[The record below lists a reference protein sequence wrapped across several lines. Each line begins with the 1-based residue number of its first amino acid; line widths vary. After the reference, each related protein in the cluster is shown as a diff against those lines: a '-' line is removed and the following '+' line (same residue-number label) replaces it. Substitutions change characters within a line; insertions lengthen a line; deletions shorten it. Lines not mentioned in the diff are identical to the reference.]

1 MWGFAPQSVD
11 PYNLTLI
18 AAGVDVSR
26 PEVTIVIM
34 RVDLYQVCQ
43 LAALSLLLAASPARG
58 APDDDDQLRHPSTSS
73 TTEAASGGSGDNAPD
88 DEASAPPAVRDTNNQ
103 PMEEMV
109 VQADRGFGPDDV
121 RDLVFINQVHNAH
134 SEGGRLYS
142 QKRYKEA
149 FPYLLE
155 AAQQGFKKSQFRLAY
170 LYRRGLGAPYDPI
183 AAIGWLGTAA
193 RGHATP
199 EMKRVFKMIWA
210 RVPIERQEEVLAI
223 IDEYDEQYG
232 NENTRTTCRM
242 TRKAGTYVKRMTCQ
256 FIDERLYA
264 DYEDLLEGLEPDTA
278 LPPPLPE

>member
-1 MWGFAPQSVD
+1 M
-11 PYNLTLI
+11 
-18 AAGVDVSR
+18 AGVALALLSQFAAASEAPTETPV
-26 PEVTIVIM
+26 
-34 RVDLYQVCQ
+34 
-43 LAALSLLLAASPARG
+43 LAA
-58 APDDDDQLRHPSTSS
+58 PD
-73 TTEAASGGSGDNAPD
+73 EAATTPVEAAPNQATIPQGD
-88 DEASAPPAVRDTNNQ
+88 DEDDR
-103 PMEEMV
+103 PMDEIV
-109 VQADRGFGPDDV
+109 VEGDPGLGPEDV
-121 RDLVFINQVHNAH
+121 RDLVFITQVHNAH

-170 LYRRGLGAPYDPI
+170 LYRTGLGAPYDPI

-210 RVPIERQEEVLAI
+210 RVPLDNQEEVLAI
-223 IDEYDEQYG
+223 IDDYDEQYG

-264 DYEDLLEGLEPDTA
+264 NYDDLLEGLDPLADSFV
-278 LPPPLPE
+278 PPPE